1 MIGRSIQP
9 FGSPVKRAYTAPMII
24 LGLGNPGT
32 KYAKNRHNVGFMVL
46 DAYAAQESLS
56 FAEEKLFFSEV
67 ARTGDMVLA
76 KPHTFMNDSGK
87 AAKVLLK
94 QYGDELVVV
103 YDEINVPI
111 GEVKCS
117 YDRGSGDHNGVQSI
131 IDHLGHQK
139 FFRIRVGVRPVH
151 EELLPRI
158 APPDGFEKFMLSDF
172 TPMEQDL
179 MKQGIEKAV
188 KIIHELQNKSFEQIM
203 NEYN

>member
-1 MIGRSIQP
+1 
-9 FGSPVKRAYTAPMII
+9 MII
-24 LGLGNPGT
+24 LGLGNPGA
-32 KYAKNRHNVGFMVL
+32 KFAKNRHNVGFMVL
-46 DAYAAQESLS
+46 DAYAGQEDLS
-56 FAEEKLFFSEV
+56 FVEEKSFFSQI
-67 ARTGDMVLA
+67 ARNGDMVLA
-76 KPHTFMNDSGK
+76 KPDTFMNDSGK

-94 QYGDELVVV
+94 QYGGELVVV

-151 EELLPRI
+151 EALLPRI

-172 TPMEQDL
+172 TPMEQEL
-179 MKQGIEKAV
+179 LKQGIEKAV
-188 KIIHELQNKSFEQIM
+188 KIVRELPDKTFEQLM

>member
-9 FGSPVKRAYTAPMII
+9 FGSPVKRAYTAAMII
-24 LGLGNPGT
+24 LGLGNPGA
-32 KYAKNRHNVGFMVL
+32 KFAKNRHNVGFMIL

-67 ARTGDMVLA
+67 ARTGDTVLA
-76 KPHTFMNDSGK
+76 KPDTFMNDSGK

-139 FFRIRVGVRPVH
+139 FFRIRIGVRPVH
-151 EELLPRI
+151 EELLSRI

-172 TPMEQDL
+172 TPMEQEL
-179 MKQGIEKAV
+179 LKQGIETAV
-188 KIIHELQNKSFEQIM
+188 KIIRELPDKTFDQLM

>member
-24 LGLGNPGT
+24 LGLGNPGA
-32 KYAKNRHNVGFMVL
+32 KFAKNRHNIGFMVL
-46 DAYAAQESLS
+46 DEYATREDVV
-56 FAEEKLFFSEV
+56 FEEEKTFFSHI
-67 ARTGDMVLA
+67 ARNEDMVLA
-76 KPHTFMNDSGK
+76 KPDTFMNDSGK

-94 QYGDELVVV
+94 QYGGELVVV

-151 EELLPRI
+151 EALLPRI

-172 TPMEQDL
+172 TPMEQEL

-188 KIIHELQNKSFEQIM
+188 KIMRELPNKTFEQLM